1 MALYNIIFLQ
11 KAEKYLMDLDDDNYD
26 RIEESVEEIRK
37 NPYRKRP
44 KADIIKLRG
53 YKSPAMYRL
62 RVGRHRLEY
71 FVDENEKVIQVV
83 DAFLR
88 SSDSDYR

>member
-1 MALYNIIFLQ
+1 MAHYNIIFLP
-11 KAEKYLMDLDDDNYD
+11 KAEKYLVDLDDDNYG
-26 RIEESVEEIRK
+26 RVEESVEEIRK
-37 NPYRKRP
+37 NPYKKRP

-53 YKSPAMYRL
+53 YK
-62 RVGRHRLEY
+62 
-71 FVDENEKVIQVV
+71 F